1 VRRGSADRVPGQ
13 LMPSPTQAAGI
24 SGNLARVRVDLGF
37 ISAP

>member
-1 VRRGSADRVPGQ
+1 MER
-13 LMPSPTQAAGI
+13 LPSQFDAIAGRAAGI